1 MMKIDLFA
9 FGGGYASLP
18 LMLHE
23 FVERLRWID
32 WKTFMD
38 GIALGQVTPGPIV
51 ITATFVGYLL
61 KGFIGAAIATVAV
74 FTPSFLIMAF
84 ASEVSEKIKNSKIF
98 IRAKRGLLAS
108 FSGLLLFATIKF
120 ATAVSWDWIK
130 ILMVLI
136 SFFCLLRRISMFYVV
151 ITAGVISI
159 FIFQ

>member
-136 SFFCLLRRISMFYVV
+136 SFFS
-151 ITAGVISI
+151 AS
-159 FIFQ
+159 

>member
-1 MMKIDLFA
+1 MKIDFFA

-23 FVERLRWID
+23 FVDRLHWID
-32 WKTFMD
+32 GKTFMD

-61 KGFIGAAIATVAV
+61 KGYLGCTVATISV
-74 FTPSFLIMAF
+74 FTPSFIMMAL
-84 ASEVSEKIKNSKIF
+84 ASEISEKIKDSNIF

-120 ATAVSWDWIK
+120 FQSIDWNLLK
-130 ILMVLI
+130 ISMVLI
-136 SFFCLLRRISMFYVV
+136 SFFALFKRVNILYVV
-151 ITAGVISI
+151 FIGIIISV
-159 FIFQ
+159 FLFK